1 MRTHTSQPLSRDDR
15 GFRTDALQLRNQ
27 LQGWTVEVEQERIS
41 VFSPGRNHFFGRWQ
55 QVGFQP
61 IESFEI
67 MFFFRTS
74 SITSEKLSRARTLSQ
89 TQQPDIQDVNPRW
102 TLIPRL
108 FHCGD
113 YNISSKVIRFFGCSP
128 HFTRVNIEQY
138 WTLVQGAYLQHNLH
152 DVLSKSSGDGP
163 RSARG
168 RQGTHV
174 RWADG
179 PILRRIPSI
188 PCMATSRKDQI
199 PSGNLT

>member
-113 YNISSKVIRFFGCSP
+113 YNISSKVIRFFLGVVPTSRGW
-128 HFTRVNIEQY
+128 TLNNIE
-138 WTLVQGAYLQHNLH
+138 H
-152 DVLSKSSGDGP
+152 LSRVHICSIICMMCYPNPQVMGPEVHAEGRELTSDGP
-163 RSARG
+163 MGQFSVGFRRF
-168 RQGTHV
+168 HV
-174 RWADG
+174 WQHPERTRY
-179 PILRRIPSI
+179 PLVI
-188 PCMATSRKDQI
+188 
-199 PSGNLT
+199 